1 MIGLHTTPQR
11 NGPMARAIT
20 MPKAS
25 ISTKGHN
32 LPRFRSGS
40 PIIQAG
46 RRWSLATLLVI
57 GSAGLAQPAAAQTST
72 PEMEIAHP
80 FLTHEGLPDAVGVV
94 STRATGLAT
103 RADGS
108 TQGDFGFHFET
119 GLTENLG
126 LHIRSDQFLRS
137 RRSEV
142 MLQYTVLKSADGES
156 GVAPIVEL
164 EFPTRSGGGKARV
177 LVGFT
182 SKLARKNFA
191 INQVVHYNL
200 SEHAVEAS
208 AALVLRATDRIYP
221 VVEVLGQGGRDIPT
235 VVNMLAGVKYRVH
248 GSLLL
253 GLAYQRPITSA
264 REISSQ
270 ILFQIEF
277 MVGKR
282 AH

>member
-1 MIGLHTTPQR
+1 
-11 NGPMARAIT
+11 
-20 MPKAS
+20 
-25 ISTKGHN
+25 
-32 LPRFRSGS
+32 
-40 PIIQAG
+40 
-46 RRWSLATLLVI
+46 LATLLII
-57 GSAGLAQPAAAQTST
+57 GSAGLAQPAAAQTSP

-80 FLTHEGLPDAVGVV
+80 FLTHEGLPDAVGRV
-94 STRATGLAT
+94 STRATGLVT

-119 GLTENLG
+119 GLTNNLG
-126 LHIRSDQFLRS
+126 IHIRSDEFLKS
-137 RRSEV
+137 RRSEA
-142 MLQYTVLKSADGES
+142 MLQYAIFKSADGES
-156 GVAPIVEL
+156 GIAPIVEL

-182 SKLARKNFA
+182 SKLAGKNFA

-221 VVEVLGQGGRDIPT
+221 VVEVLGEGGRDIPT
-235 VVNMLAGVKYRVH
+235 IVNMLAGVKYRVH

-253 GLAYQRPITSA
+253 GLAYKRPITSA

-270 ILFQIEF
+270 FLFQIEF

-282 AH
+282 AD